1 LTCKFYFECEVETL
15 VYFYGTKQVEE
26 HQTITMKTTKLFAI
40 VAAAVVLA
48 VSSSKLIA
56 ADAAKETTLSG
67 NMVCAKCV
75 LHETK
80 ECQNVLQVQQDG
92 KTVNYYL
99 AKNDASDNFHDQIC
113 GTKGEKVT
121 ATGAVSEKDGKEV
134 LTATKIEPVK

>member
-1 LTCKFYFECEVETL
+1 
-15 VYFYGTKQVEE
+15 
-26 HQTITMKTTKLFAI
+26 MKTSKL
-40 VAAAVVLA
+40 VLAAAAAILLA
-48 VSSSKLIA
+48 VSGSKLIA
-56 ADAAKETTLSG
+56 ADSGKETTLAG

-99 AKNDASDNFHDQIC
+99 AKNDVSDGFHDQIC

-121 ATGAVSEKDGKEV
+121 ATGAVSEKNGKEV
-134 LTATKIEPVK
+134 LTASKIEPVK